1 MTKDFGRRPKTPS
14 EGQARA
20 KYNFNAQS
28 AVELSLNKGELVIL
42 TRRVDSNWFEGKIAN
57 RKGIF
62 PVNYVEVRALGN
74 SQNRDLV
81 KSNIFVGADRYWS

>member
-1 MTKDFGRRPKTPS
+1 MTRELVRRPKTPS

-28 AVELSLNKGELVIL
+28 AVELSLNKGELVTL

-62 PVNYVEVRALGN
+62 PVNYVEVRKTI
-74 SQNRDLV
+74 QNNT
-81 KSNIFVGADRYWS
+81 KQIHIN